1 MLGAVLAGG
10 FLGGLAENM
19 KENRE
24 YVRQKSDAMQE
35 YLSKAGLE
43 RQQEVKKARNALTR
57 ASDYLTEKGLSRD
70 NLLTILD
77 DDATK
82 VLTLQEAALKAEE
95 DGTLTSTLLNS
106 AVEDARSFGA
116 DVTPAELI
124 KKATPV
130 FVEGTEIKKPEKEL
144 SVLQKIFSPT
154 TSDELMFDVY
164 SSEIMGT
171 KAADVQASISAP
183 LVRERTGTVKTD
195 IGVFATDTQFTP
207 SEIQKAYNT
216 TKGKIDVAYENI
228 TRQALDLL
236 ANVDSSA
243 PGSQIITAPNGTEFT
258 VEELRSISN
267 KKVKIDKLLSDQ
279 KDYEAYQEIMKLNPS
294 LAQSLISQG
303 TLMEEVFT
311 SPFGFNFDQSFIQDT
326 FGN

>member
-1 MLGAVLAGG
+1 MLGAVLGG
-10 FLGGLAENM
+10 AFLGGLAESM

-35 YLSKAGLE
+35 YLWKAGLE

-57 ASDYLTEKGLSRD
+57 ASDYLTEKGLSKD

-95 DGTLTSTLLNS
+95 YGTLTSTLLNS

-171 KAADVQASISAP
+171 KGADVQASISAP

-195 IGVFATDTQFTP
+195 IGVFATDDQYDSTQKNDMKRQIQSSYNDKLSSQKTLLTNQLNNTNITQIERDNTEARLLELGDLEKMIKEGSSNLAYQKLMLMYP
-207 SEIQKAYNT
+207 SIVQSLYNT
-216 TKGKIDVAYENI
+216 NPLAKII
-228 TRQALDLL
+228 LD
-236 ANVDSSA
+236 D
-243 PGSQIITAPNGTEFT
+243 PGYFGLNTTDMEILFGG
-258 VEELRSISN
+258 SN
-267 KKVKIDKLLSDQ
+267 
-279 KDYEAYQEIMKLNPS
+279 
-294 LAQSLISQG
+294 
-303 TLMEEVFT
+303 
-311 SPFGFNFDQSFIQDT
+311 
-326 FGN
+326 